1 MSILYD
7 FICVNKHTEELFAN
21 PDSKEA
27 ICSVCGEPSK
37 RLISPVRLKLSIHT
51 DKWAKEHEKAAQ
63 VT

>member
-1 MSILYD
+1 MYRLYD
-7 FICVNKHTEELFAN
+7 FSCVNKHTEELFAN

-51 DKWAKEHEKAAQ
+51 NRWAKEHEKAAQ
-63 VT
+63 V

>member
-27 ICSVCGEPSK
+27 ICSICGEPSK

-51 DKWAKEHEKAAQ
+51 DRWAKEHEKAAQ
-63 VT
+63 V

>member
-51 DKWAKEHEKAAQ
+51 DRWAKEHEKAAQ
-63 VT
+63 V

>member
-21 PDSKEA
+21 PDSKET

-51 DKWAKEHEKAAQ
+51 DRWAKEHEKAAQ
-63 VT
+63 V

>member
-51 DKWAKEHEKAAQ
+51 DRWAKEHEKAAQ
-63 VT
+63 VN

>member
-51 DKWAKEHEKAAQ
+51 NRWAKEHEKAAQ
-63 VT
+63 V

>member
-27 ICSVCGEPSK
+27 ICSVCGESSK
-37 RLISPVRLKLSIHT
+37 RLIAPVRLKLSIHT
-51 DKWAKEHEKAAQ
+51 DRWAKEHEKAAQ
-63 VT
+63 V

>member
-63 VT
+63 V

>member
-1 MSILYD
+1 MYRLYD
-7 FICVNKHTEELFAN
+7 FSCVNKHTEELLVK
-21 PDSKEA
+21 PGVQEA

-51 DKWAKEHEKAAQ
+51 DRWAKEHEKAAQ